1 MKNGQKFLCVTLD
14 TEVDRD
20 PLWRISNPVSF
31 SSITRG
37 IPELLSPLFRKY
49 GVKPTYLLSAEVM
62 EDRQS
67 VGVLL
72 ELQRRGEA
80 ELGTHLHVEF
90 VEPHRTLFRESMA
103 GFDADA
109 TQNQLSAELEEQK
122 LQNLTDS
129 FVRSFGHPPTAFRA
143 GRFAMGQHTLPILAK
158 LGYCVDS
165 SVTPGI
171 YWDYPE
177 GVVDYRTSIAE
188 PEWRAFGDKK
198 ILELPVSI
206 RPQGPLAPFVRDLPS
221 LSRRAILKLAGRYTE
236 YCWLRPSFSSGTKMI
251 ALKKSSPLP
260 FMVMMLHSME
270 VIPKA
275 SPYAQTQADVQRILQ
290 NMEEFFAHCVDDGV
304 QFVSMTEA
312 ASHVPA

>member
-1 MKNGQKFLCVTLD
+1 MKNGQRFLCVTLD

-37 IPELLSPLFRKY
+37 IPELLTPLFRKY

-62 EDRQS
+62 EDAES
-67 VGVLL
+67 VTVLA
-72 ELQRRGEA
+72 ELQHRGAA
-80 ELGTHLHVEF
+80 ELGTHLHAEF
-90 VEPHRTLFRESMA
+90 VEPQRTLFRESMA
-103 GFDADA
+103 GLHADA
-109 TQNQLSAELEEQK
+109 TQNQLSAGLEEEK
-122 LQNLTDS
+122 LQNLTTS
-129 FVRSFGHPPTAFRA
+129 FARSFGQRPTAFRA
-143 GRFAMGQHTLPILAK
+143 GRFAMGEHTLPILAK

-177 GVVDYRTSIAE
+177 GVVDYRRSNVE
-188 PEWRAFGDKK
+188 PEWRAFGEKK
-198 ILELPVSI
+198 VLELPVSI
-206 RPQGPLAPFVRDLPS
+206 RPQGPLAPFVRDLPNF
-221 LSRRAILKLAGRYTE
+221 SRRAVLKLSGRFTD
-236 YCWLRPSFSSGTKMI
+236 YCWLRPSFSSGAEMI
-251 ALKKSSPLP
+251 AVKKSSSLP

-270 VIPKA
+270 LIPKA
-275 SPYAQTQADVQRILQ
+275 SPYAQTEADVHRILQ
-290 NMEEFFAHCVDDGV
+290 NMEQFFVHCVEDGV